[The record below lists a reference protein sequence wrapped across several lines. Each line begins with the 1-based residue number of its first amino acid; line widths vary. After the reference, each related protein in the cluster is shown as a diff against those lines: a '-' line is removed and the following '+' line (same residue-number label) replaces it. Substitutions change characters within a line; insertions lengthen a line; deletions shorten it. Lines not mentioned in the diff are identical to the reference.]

1 MKNRNENSGSSP
13 RAAGEY
19 GKFDTAGDLLAAYN
33 ALESEFTK
41 KCQSLKRLQAQLDLM
56 SAQAQA
62 APPAT
67 ATGENGAP
75 AAAVGVPQDRTD
87 AEVPAP
93 ATTEPPDVCD
103 GAPVEPDDPTQ
114 ADASESGK
122 TEQAEKTEQTKQAE
136 ETEKAGMAE
145 TEGAATVAVLS
156 SARDAADE
164 MPARR
169 VLEIVARNAAEYAEM
184 LSALPEIMDACVAR
198 YKQKLIDGRNLG
210 ASPAGMAV
218 VMPAKRPR
226 TLYEAKL
233 LADELL
239 GGL

>member
-1 MKNRNENSGSSP
+1 MKNRNEISGSSP

-67 ATGENGAP
+67 ATGEDGAP
-75 AAAVGVPQDRTD
+75 AAAVGVPQDCSD
-87 AEVPAP
+87 AEVHAQ
-93 ATTEPPDVCD
+93 TTAEPPDVCD
-103 GAPVEPDDPTQ
+103 GKHTELDFPMQ
-114 ADASESGK
+114 AEVSESG
-122 TEQAEKTEQTKQAE
+122 KTEQTKQAE
-136 ETEKAGMAE
+136 KTEAAEHAE
-145 TEGAATVAVLS
+145 TADAVPVAVLS
-156 SARDAADE
+156 SACNGADE

>member
-1 MKNRNENSGSSP
+1 MKNRNENSESSP

-67 ATGENGAP
+67 ATGEDGAP
-75 AAAVGVPQDRTD
+75 AAAVGTPQDRSD
-87 AEVPAP
+87 AEAP
-93 ATTEPPDVCD
+93 AQTNAEPSDVCD
-103 GAPVEPDDPTQ
+103 GAPVEPDVPTQ

-122 TEQAEKTEQTKQAE
+122 TEQAEKTETAVPAE
-136 ETEKAGMAE
+136 HAE
-145 TEGAATVAVLS
+145 TAGAATVAVLS
-156 SARDAADE
+156 SACDCTDE
-164 MPARR
+164 MSVRR

-198 YKQKLIDGRNLG
+198 YKQKLIDGRALG

>member
-1 MKNRNENSGSSP
+1 MKNRNEISGSSP

-67 ATGENGAP
+67 ATGEDGAP
-75 AAAVGVPQDRTD
+75 AAAVGASQDRSD

-93 ATTEPPDVCD
+93 TTAEPPDVCD

-114 ADASESGK
+114 AEASESGK
-122 TEQAEKTEQTKQAE
+122 TEQAEKTE
-136 ETEKAGMAE
+136 ETEKAETAE
-145 TEGAATVAVLS
+145 HAGTDGAATVAVLS
-156 SARDAADE
+156 SAGDGADE

-169 VLEIVARNAAEYAEM
+169 VLEIVARNAAEYAEL